1 MAAWGIGPGELRLMG
16 FEARRRLAQRLRS
29 GRMSQFTDLIG
40 QFRQMAAWQRAR
52 RMERVPVSWSG
63 SRPAMTSAR

>member
-1 MAAWGIGPGELRLMG
+1 MG

-29 GRMSQFTDLIG
+29 GRMSRFTDLIG